1 MLTPSEANKIK
12 KGILAASEVAKCRI
26 CRKVIET
33 LRIYRLHYY
42 TDEQVNHFL
51 DLCQKTDFEAA
62 TTYYVNTML
71 AGFKKKEPILYQSD
85 LVSHSADLVMVHDIN
100 PNSKDVI
107 DKALSTSNYAGI
119 LKALHAYMKK
129 ASFIRAIDNVLYLL
143 WEICRRPQEEIPAGV
158 KHCAFH
164 LLAQY
169 QASRKDGKMTKLYA
183 QDTLIYLQDKYHCF
197 DESDPKEMSVYQGT
211 VRQNDFKT
219 DWQQFFNPSGST
231 TKKRTTLKDLEEMLN
246 GMDRSH
252 AELVHYL
259 FMCNYIDYN
268 RYHFRDEWM
277 IDRYVEIYNAY
288 FQESPIYLHEVN
300 AYVIEI
306 MKEWQKDA
314 NHKYQKAKK
323 DLVWWMTDPIPA
335 FKPSLGDEVEA
346 AWQKVCYSDEEAV
359 VAEALLPYPYKIL
372 ELIKTGQYEDAAANV
387 YCILEHLVLAD
398 KAHEDWFDCM
408 WDGGVQTDV
417 VNLVE
422 VLQELYAHLRQLK
435 DLPTNLKNEMDIH
448 LEIFNKKTCFFGID
462 CGDSRY
468 DDMLLDGK
476 KQYGN
481 YSDLSDC
488 YMWSEWY
495 LPKIKG
501 KI

>member
-1 MLTPSEANKIK
+1 MLLSDLHSYALKSYPEKDLEQFCTLICDKDFEGAIQVLHDKILPKLKKKNLTDYYSELLSINVEMTLTYDFKPNYQEVISEA
-12 KGILAASEVAKCRI
+12 
-26 CRKVIET
+26 
-33 LRIYRLHYY
+33 
-42 TDEQVNHFL
+42 L
-51 DLCQKTDFEAA
+51 DK
-62 TTYYVNTML
+62 
-71 AGFKKKEPILYQSD
+71 
-85 LVSHSADLVMVHDIN
+85 
-100 PNSKDVI
+100 
-107 DKALSTSNYAGI
+107 SNFYGI
-119 LKALHAYMKK
+119 LKFLNKLTNSSAPQRYYGDL
-129 ASFIRAIDNVLYLL
+129 LYVM
-143 WEICRRPQEEIPAGV
+143 EEILKRPATDVPPHV
-158 KHCAFH
+158 KHCMFH
-164 LLAQY
+164 LFAKLMTNRDFGKLAKTCLKPYFYYFQV
-169 QASRKDGKMTKLYA
+169 
-183 QDTLIYLQDKYHCF
+183 KYHCF
-197 DESDPKEMSVYQGT
+197 DESDPLETALYQQKT
-211 VRQNDFKT
+211 RQNDFKP

-231 TKKRTTLKDLEEMLN
+231 PSRVTLKDLEEMLN

-398 KAHEDWFDCM
+398 KAHEDWFDYPSYRF
-408 WDGGVQTDV
+408 VRL
-417 VNLVE
+417 NS
-422 VLQELYAHLRQLK
+422 LK
-435 DLPTNLKNEMDIH
+435 I
-448 LEIFNKKTCFFGID
+448 
-462 CGDSRY
+462 S
-468 DDMLLDGK
+468 
-476 KQYGN
+476 
-481 YSDLSDC
+481 
-488 YMWSEWY
+488 
-495 LPKIKG
+495 
-501 KI
+501 